1 MSGATWIGQLTVE
14 AFREI
19 VRAEVKEALAS
30 CAAESPAP
38 CTSLLARSGLAL
50 ALGISLATV
59 DRLVVD
65 GCPHVIVSRTK
76 RFDLARVQE
85 WLATRTIEPA
95 PVKPAKAAPVASL
108 AGVRRL
114 SRRAIP

>member
-1 MSGATWIGQLTVE
+1 VSAPAMVVQLTVE
-14 AFREI
+14 ELRELLRSE
-19 VRAEVKEALAS
+19 VSRALEEHKPEAAGPS
-30 CAAESPAP
+30 
-38 CTSLLARSGLAL
+38 SLLARSGLAL

-76 RFDLARVQE
+76 RFDLAKVQE
-85 WLATRTIEPA
+85 WLATRTIEPVQA
-95 PVKPAKAAPVASL
+95 KPAKAAPVASL

-114 SRRAIP
+114 SRGASR